1 DPGVRHRLHQVGP
14 GHLPAVGDELGDPA
28 VQQVTALHRG
38 LLRAVGGGH
47 RSLLV
52 VPVDVVVLVDR
63 VRVLLEGG
71 VLRGV
76 VGRVPAAPL
85 VRRVRDDR
93 HSRVH
98 ERAAHHVGTGVE
110 VGGVVGVDVE
120 PVEGVVDVVR
130 GALEVLRR
138 ADRVGVVELLEPD
151 DGVHFVQEGGA
162 RGGVGDGLAVDGGAV
177 GHRPVVG
184 AVGDQPVGAAGGV
197 VAQVG

>member
-1 DPGVRHRLHQVGP
+1 
-14 GHLPAVGDELGDPA
+14 
-28 VQQVTALHRG
+28 
-38 LLRAVGGGH
+38 
-47 RSLLV
+47 
-52 VPVDVVVLVDR
+52 
-63 VRVLLEGG
+63 
-71 VLRGV
+71 
-76 VGRVPAAPL
+76 
-85 VRRVRDDR
+85 
-93 HSRVH
+93 
-98 ERAAHHVGTGVE
+98 HHVGTGVE

-197 VAQVG
+197 VAQVGFPGVVPLDGAERHALAVELVEVRLLGGRAAVRFAQFDGVGVDDVLGGGGGAPGVVLA